1 MYSAGLPIGQA
12 CKGALVRMRAVIGE
26 TPRRLAAL
34 AGLVLLSACGGQ
46 PQQTPPPPAVDI
58 ITVAPSA
65 VTNVI
70 ELPGRVQAVR
80 TAEVRARVDGIVE
93 RRLYEEGTDVGAN
106 QPLFRIDPRQNQA
119 SYNSAAAA
127 LARAEAGAANA
138 RAVVG
143 RYAPLVKQQAI
154 SNQEYDAA
162 VAQARQ
168 FEADV
173 ASARA
178 ALDRARLDLNYTL
191 VTSPIAGRA
200 GRAQVTEGALVSAGS
215 ATLMT
220 TVEQLDPVY
229 VNFSQS
235 SSELLQVRR
244 QMSTGAIQASNLD
257 RVSVTLILEDGST
270 YAPAGHLDFLDMAVD
285 ESTGTVSLRAEF
297 PNRQRILLPGQ
308 FVRARVEAG
317 INPNGILVPQRAVQ
331 ISQQGAAV
339 VIVGPNNIATARP
352 IKVGNLQGNS
362 WVVTEG
368 LKTGD
373 RVIVNGLQKVRP
385 GQPVT
390 ISPPAGQAAG
400 QPGTKPGAKPATAPA
415 TGR

>member
-1 MYSAGLPIGQA
+1 
-12 CKGALVRMRAVIGE
+12 MRAITGVS
-26 TPRRLAAL
+26 PRLGAVL
-34 AGLVLLSACGGQ
+34 AGLALLSACGSQQQ
-46 PQQTPPPPAVDI
+46 PAPPPPAVDVV
-58 ITVAPSA
+58 TVTPGA
-65 VTNVI
+65 VASVI

-80 TAEVRARVDGIVE
+80 TAEVRSRVDGIVE
-93 RRLYEEGTDVGAN
+93 RRMYEEGTDVGADR
-106 QPLFRIDPRQNQA
+106 PLFRIDPRQNQA
-119 SYNSAAAA
+119 AYNSSAAA
-127 LARAEAGAANA
+127 LSRAEAGAANA

-162 VAQARQ
+162 VASARQ
-168 FEADV
+168 AEADV

-178 ALDRARLDLNYTL
+178 ALDRAKLDLNYTL

-200 GRAQVTEGALVSAGS
+200 GRAQVTEGALVSAAS

-244 QMSTGAIQASNLD
+244 RMATGEIKAANLD
-257 RVSVTLILEDGST
+257 RVRVTLILEDGT
-270 YAPAGHLDFLDMAVD
+270 VYAPAGHLDFLDMSVD

-297 PNRQRILLPGQ
+297 PNKQRLLLPGQ

-317 INPNGILVPQRAVQ
+317 INSNGILVPQRAVQ
-331 ISQQGAAV
+331 VSGQGASVMV
-339 VIVGPNNIATARP
+339 VGANNIAVARP
-352 IKVGNLQGNS
+352 VKVGDLQGGS
-362 WVVTEG
+362 WVVNEG
-368 LKTGD
+368 LKAGD

-390 ISPPAGQAAG
+390 IAKPA
-400 QPGTKPGAKPATAPA
+400 TPGAKPASA
-415 TGR
+415 R